1 MGWDVATVYTTAEEL
16 ALGLTPTQLEYFQG
30 CPNNAP
36 LTFLHFI
43 PLWAAGKI
51 GLAVPPERF
60 VQDPEN
66 SPVLETFWLD
76 EQEKLVPTN
85 RDWLHE

>member
-16 ALGLTPTQLEYFQG
+16 ALGLAPTQLEYFQG

-43 PLWAAGKI
+43 PLWVAGKI
-51 GLAVPPERF
+51 GLAVPF
-60 VQDPEN
+60 V
-66 SPVLETFWLD
+66 VLPYVDAVLLNLAAFTTVRCV
-76 EQEKLVPTN
+76 EKLTDN
-85 RDWLHE
+85 RMAV